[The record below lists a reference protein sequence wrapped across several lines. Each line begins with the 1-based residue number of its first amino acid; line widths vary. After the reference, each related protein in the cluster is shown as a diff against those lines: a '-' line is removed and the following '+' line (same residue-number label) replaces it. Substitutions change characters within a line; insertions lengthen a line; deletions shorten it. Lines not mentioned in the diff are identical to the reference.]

1 MKMIAGAAVLA
12 CWKRSRTRL
21 APTPTIISTN
31 SDADSEKNG
40 HVRLAGHGAREQR
53 LAGARRA
60 GEQHALGDRAAEP
73 PVAVGVAQEVD
84 DLDELLLGLVDAGDV
99 VERRALLGLLVAL
112 GLRAPDRAQRRR
124 PAPLAA
130 RRKIQMKSAMI
141 RIVGPKPSSRFAS
154 SERPSSIGRAFTTA
168 FSSIRICSS
177 ESSANDG
184 RSVLKSVSLFASLPL
199 PIVTADLNSPWIV
212 SPLDVISLTLPFS
225 ASARK
230 VVYGTVMRDV
240 RLSGRSDARNQFSA
254 SSPTMISTKRRP
266 NGSCGRRDPFWSGFG
281 WSFRAPS
288 TRHSGGGPA
297 AGGRSG

>member
-1 MKMIAGAAVLA
+1 M
-12 CWKRSRTRL
+12 
-21 APTPTIISTN
+21 N
-31 SDADSEKNG
+31 
-40 HVRLAGHGAREQR
+40 
-53 LAGARRA
+53 
-60 GEQHALGDRAAEP
+60 
-73 PVAVGVAQEVD
+73 
-84 DLDELLLGLVDAGDV
+84 
-99 VERRALLGLLVAL
+99 
-112 GLRAPDRAQRRR
+112 
-124 PAPLAA
+124 
-130 RRKIQMKSAMI
+130 SAMM

-168 FSSIRICSS
+168 SLSIRICSS

-254 SSPTMISTKRRP
+254 SSPTMIEQEAAPERQLRP
-266 NGSCGRRDPFWSGFG
+266 ARALLARLRLVLS
-281 WSFRAPS
+281 RAPS